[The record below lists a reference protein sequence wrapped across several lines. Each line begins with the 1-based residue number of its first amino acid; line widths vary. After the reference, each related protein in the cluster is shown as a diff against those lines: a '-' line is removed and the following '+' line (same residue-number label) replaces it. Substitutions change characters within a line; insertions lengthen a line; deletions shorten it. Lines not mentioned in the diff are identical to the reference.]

1 MTKLESPWSVTRLGS
16 GDLFFILTIL
26 YPLNYFL
33 TYEWFKFNVCQ
44 HLNVCTLVTTDRGP
58 FHGLY
63 VLARTDGILA
73 LQSGLAPAC
82 LYQVRKTF
90 WHYPTFFQVLLVKH
104 LKLFTYSFFHSFLLK
119 PSFMNVNKIII
130 TSISIWFVRLIIVM
144 FKLVMNGLRLGIYA
158 ELENRG
164 CLTNKERFNLN

>member
-1 MTKLESPWSVTRLGS
+1 MFTYRDLASDPPNYVKMPLWIFLLYTNPSFKINKFKLTKLESPWSVTTLGS

-90 WHYPTFFQVLLVKH
+90 WHYPTFFLSV
-104 LKLFTYSFFHSFLLK
+104 
-119 PSFMNVNKIII
+119 
-130 TSISIWFVRLIIVM
+130 
-144 FKLVMNGLRLGIYA
+144 A
-158 ELENRG
+158 
-164 CLTNKERFNLN
+164 CLTFKVVYLFILSFIYTQTFIYECKQDNNYFN